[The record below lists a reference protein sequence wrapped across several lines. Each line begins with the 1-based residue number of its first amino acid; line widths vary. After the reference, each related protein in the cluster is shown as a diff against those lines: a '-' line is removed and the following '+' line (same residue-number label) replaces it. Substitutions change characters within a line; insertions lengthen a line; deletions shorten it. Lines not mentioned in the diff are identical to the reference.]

1 MNIKL
6 FCVRIIYLLKVY
18 FQNKHSSQ
26 EVHNKDWEK
35 INTLSKHNFNSAFSL
50 SKEEDTAIWFKE
62 KVNHATLI
70 VNLKNFFGHD
80 LNNFTLIDIGSGA
93 GRFVSYNL
101 KIFKKILS
109 VEPSLEGYSFQKNA
123 FALNSNVFLYN
134 MYAEDFFQQ
143 INLQNENLLIYTN
156 AVLHHI
162 KDNAVKKILDKI
174 NNLPNKTYLL
184 FNESYTSDNSRL
196 KYWLGHVRPKKY
208 YIDSLNNYDL
218 KFFEHYN
225 DSIKK
230 EINSNIRGGF
240 IAIKKIR

>member
-6 FCVRIIYLLKVY
+6 FCVRIIYFIKGY

-35 INTLSKHNFNSAFSL
+35 INTLSQQDFNSAFLL
-50 SKEEDTAIWFKE
+50 SKEEDTAMWFKE
-62 KVNHATLI
+62 NVNHATLI
-70 VNLKNFFGHD
+70 ANLENFFGHK
-80 LNNFTLIDIGSGA
+80 LNNFTLVDIGSGA

-101 KIFKKILS
+101 KIFKKIIS
-109 VEPSLEGYSFQKNA
+109 VEPSLQGYSFQKKA

-134 MYAEDFFQQ
+134 LYAEDFFQQ
-143 INLQNENLLIYTN
+143 INLQDKNLLIYTN

-184 FNESYTSDNSRL
+184 FNESYTSNNSRQ
-196 KYWLGHVRPKKY
+196 KYWLGHVRPKKF
-208 YIDSLNNYDL
+208 YIDFLNNYDL
-218 KFFEHYN
+218 NFFEHYDN
-225 DSIKK
+225 SINK
-230 EINSNIRGGF
+230 EINWNIRGGF
-240 IAIKKIR
+240 IAKKN